1 MCHFD
6 FDSFFEDNSDNHQTS
21 ILFPHGPT
29 CYPSPTTGTQAGCN
43 EDADLPW
50 TGAEELL
57 VKSTVKGPTNE
68 KIEESM
74 KESFE
79 IEAWEPVKQTRMRFF
94 VGDFG
99 WC

>member
-1 MCHFD
+1 MLSFTDD
-6 FDSFFEDNSDNHQTS
+6 FS
-21 ILFPHGPT
+21 
-29 CYPSPTTGTQAGCN
+29 TQAGCN

-57 VKSTVKGPTNE
+57 VKSTVKGPTNEKSKESSKEETNE